1 MSCSCSIDCKYKL
14 KIPLEFRGSSVGLF
28 SAKMATVAESRM
40 NLAALQRRD
49 PYITSIV
56 DQASQVAI
64 YSFSAET
71 NEWVSEVSYF
81 KFNEI

>member
-1 MSCSCSIDCKYKL
+1 
-14 KIPLEFRGSSVGLF
+14 
-28 SAKMATVAESRM
+28 MATVAESRM

-71 NEWVSEVSYF
+71 NEWVSEASLLILSQISC
-81 KFNEI
+81 K